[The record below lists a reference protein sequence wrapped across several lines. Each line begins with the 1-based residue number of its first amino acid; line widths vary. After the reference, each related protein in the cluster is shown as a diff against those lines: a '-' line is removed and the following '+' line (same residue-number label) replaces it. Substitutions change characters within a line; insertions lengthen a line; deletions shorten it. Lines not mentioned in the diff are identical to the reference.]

1 MSVRPA
7 WATGGTRSWTDSLT
21 GRQMGACGGIG
32 LGNTDTDFYDGKF
45 LPSEPF
51 LLPGGLQLVDWL
63 TSSRLDRI
71 RTSLHNSCEPINLLS
86 FFKF

>member
-1 MSVRPA
+1 MNVRPA
-7 WATGGTRSWTDSLT
+7 WAIGGTRSWTDSQT
-21 GRQMGACGGIG
+21 GRPTGCLGGIG
-32 LGNTDTDFYDGKF
+32 LGNKDPDFYDGKF

-71 RTSLHNSCEPINLLS
+71 RTNLNNSCGPV
-86 FFKF
+86 KF